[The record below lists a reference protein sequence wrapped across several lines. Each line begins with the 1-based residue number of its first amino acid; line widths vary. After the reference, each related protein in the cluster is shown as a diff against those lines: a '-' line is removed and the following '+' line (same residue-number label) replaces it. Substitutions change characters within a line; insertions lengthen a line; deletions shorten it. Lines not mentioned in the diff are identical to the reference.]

1 MPSLTLV
8 TVLVRA
14 EDSWD
19 GERGFVN
26 AEILTR
32 YLPSS
37 LYRHF
42 QYFICGPTP
51 LMDAMEEVLPSIG
64 VPADRV
70 HTERFDM
77 V

>member
-1 MPSLTLV
+1 VS
-8 TVLVRA
+8 VLVRA
-14 EDSWD
+14 DEDWD
-19 GERGFVN
+19 GERGFVD
-26 AEILTR
+26 AKMLTK
-32 YLPSS
+32 YLPST

-51 LMDAMEEVLPSIG
+51 LMDAMEHVLPGIG
-64 VPADRV
+64 VPADRI